1 MRYFDEEKRAAG
13 YDRRPFRF
21 LSARLSSE
29 LQQTG
34 RGAQPRFAVGGC
46 YNRAPFGSV
55 ESELRRSRKRV
66 LLDDDN
72 KRLAASVRR
81 TLDALVAPLGES
93 IGMVWRGEGAPQAQS
108 VLDNQLRLTAQRFV
122 DLREASDADKQS
134 YYEEVCRLFRLEPAP
149 DTFPLRDSTDLP
161 PHLLKRLDRTPVSVS
176 YLETYDSRH
185 GTNFADRARGA
196 LFQFTNL
203 VIKSDGTVTP
213 LEAAALNE
221 FKQTLYP
228 GEGLPDAEDADA
240 TKGGAGKKGHGTRGD
255 GAKAQTADAD
265 AVEPSE
271 EELPPPRP
279 LEELLAELDALVG
292 LERVKADVRQLINFL
307 KVQKLRE
314 EQGLKTLPASR
325 HLVFYGNPGTGKT
338 TVARLLAQV
347 YRTLGVLRRG
357 HLCET
362 DRAGLVAGYVGQTAM
377 KVREVTTKALGGVLF
392 IDEAYTLASGGSNDF
407 GQEAVETLLKMMED
421 HRDDLVVI
429 VAGYTG
435 RMQGFLDSNPGL
447 RSRFNKHVH
456 FDDYEGVQLVEI
468 FKTFCGKADFRLAE
482 GAEQAL
488 ASVFQVLTAS
498 RDETFGNARTARNLF
513 EATLS
518 KQANRLVSLPKVD
531 KDILS
536 TIESA
541 DIPGH
546 EELRA
551 CGILSDS

>member
-1 MRYFDEEKRAAG
+1 
-13 YDRRPFRF
+13 
-21 LSARLSSE
+21 
-29 LQQTG
+29 
-34 RGAQPRFAVGGC
+34 
-46 YNRAPFGSV
+46 
-55 ESELRRSRKRV
+55 V
-66 LLDDDN
+66 LLDEEN
-72 KRLAASVRR
+72 KRLAAGARR
-81 TLDALVAPLGES
+81 TFAALVAPLGES
-93 IGMVWRGEGAPQAQS
+93 IRMVWRGEGAPDAQS
-108 VLDNQLRLTAQRFV
+108 VLDNHLKLTAQRFI
-122 DLREASDADKQS
+122 DLRETSDATKQR
-134 YYEEVCRLFRLEPAP
+134 YYEEVCRLFDLVPGL

-185 GTNFADRARGA
+185 GTNFADRARQA
-196 LFQFTNL
+196 LFQFANL

-213 LEAAALNE
+213 AEAAALAE

-228 GEGLPDAEDADA
+228 GGPQETSD
-240 TKGGAGKKGHGTRGD
+240 GAPAKGKKGTAAAA
-255 GAKAQTADAD
+255 GA
-265 AVEPSE
+265 EPVE

-292 LERVKADVRQLINFL
+292 LDRVKADVRQLINFL

-314 EQGLKTLPASR
+314 EQGLKSLPASR

-338 TVARLLAQV
+338 TVARLVAQI

-357 HLCET
+357 HLVET

-392 IDEAYTLASGGSNDF
+392 IDEAYTLATGGENDF
-407 GQEAVETLLKMMED
+407 GREAVETLLKMMED

-435 RMQGFLDSNPGL
+435 RMQDFLDSNPGL
-447 RSRFNKHVH
+447 RSRFNKHIH
-456 FDDYEGVQLVEI
+456 FDDYGVEQLVKI
-468 FKTFCGKADFRLAE
+468 FNTFCKKADFKLTE
-482 GAEQAL
+482 GAEKEL
-488 ASVFQVLTAS
+488 TSVFGVLCAA
-498 RDETFGNARTARNLF
+498 RDETFGNARAARNLF

-531 KDILS
+531 REILS
-536 TIESA
+536 TVEAA

-546 EELRA
+546 DELRSS
-551 CGILSDS
+551 GILSTD

>member
-1 MRYFDEEKRAAG
+1 
-13 YDRRPFRF
+13 
-21 LSARLSSE
+21 
-29 LQQTG
+29 
-34 RGAQPRFAVGGC
+34 
-46 YNRAPFGSV
+46 
-55 ESELRRSRKRV
+55 V
-66 LLDDDN
+66 LLDEEN
-72 KRLAASVRR
+72 RRLAAGVRR

-93 IGMVWRGEGAPQAQS
+93 IGMVWRGGGAPDARS
-108 VLDNQLRLTAQRFV
+108 VLDNQLLLVAQRFI
-122 DLREASDADKQS
+122 DLRESPEEAKQA
-134 YYEEVCRLFRLEPAP
+134 YYESVCGLFGLAPAP
-149 DTFPLRDSTDLP
+149 DTFPLRSSSDLP

-196 LFQFTNL
+196 LFHFANL
-203 VIKSDGTVTP
+203 VVKSDGRVTP
-213 LEAAALNE
+213 AEEAALAE

-228 GEGLPDAEDADA
+228 GRAPDAP
-240 TKGGAGKKGHGTRGD
+240 GGEKKHPERTPD
-255 GAKAQTADAD
+255 GVTP
-265 AVEPSE
+265 EPPE

-292 LERVKADVRQLINFL
+292 LDRVKADVRQLINFL

-314 EQGLKTLPASR
+314 EQGLKALPASR

-338 TVARLLAQV
+338 TVARLVSQI

-357 HLCET
+357 HLVET

-392 IDEAYTLASGGSNDF
+392 VDEAYTLATGGENDF
-407 GQEAVETLLKMMED
+407 GREAVETLLKMMED
-421 HRDDLVVI
+421 HRDELVVI

-435 RMQGFLDSNPGL
+435 KMQDFLGSNPGL

-456 FDDYEGVQLVEI
+456 FDDYGVEQLVQI
-468 FKTFCGKADFRLAE
+468 FKSFCRKAEFELAE
-482 GAEQAL
+482 GAEGEL
-488 ASVFQVLTAS
+488 SSVFGVLCAS
-498 RDETFGNARTARNLF
+498 RDETFGNARAARNLF

-531 KDILS
+531 REILS
-536 TIESA
+536 TIEPA

-546 EELRA
+546 DELRA
-551 CGILSDS
+551 SGVLGGE